1 MADQLL
7 IVKDL
12 NIGMHIDAIN
22 GHWTEVGD
30 FKAKSINTITDAF
43 LSYQFRPYLPCIKIL

>member
-1 MADQLL
+1 LADQLL